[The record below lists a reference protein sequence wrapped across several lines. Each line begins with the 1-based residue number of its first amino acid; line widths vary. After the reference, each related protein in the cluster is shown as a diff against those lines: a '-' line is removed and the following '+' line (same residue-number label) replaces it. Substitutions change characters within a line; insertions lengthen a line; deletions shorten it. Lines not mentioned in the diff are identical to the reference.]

1 MGKLSV
7 TQRRWLLTLHLLFSG
22 IMFGVAIVFLTLS
35 ITAANTNDEGV
46 LKACYTSM
54 HVLAKTS
61 VRASTIG
68 TLATG
73 ILLSVLTQWGLFK
86 FYWIIVK
93 EGLTILS
100 IVLGPIGMYF
110 WTLKAVTLTSAE
122 GLGALQ
128 DPSFIVNSG
137 QLRIGIILQILS
149 LAAMFVISVFKPW
162 GSRKQKNRPNL
173 A

>member
-1 MGKLSV
+1 MGRLSV
-7 TQRRWLLTLHLLFSG
+7 TQRRWLLTLHLLFAA
-22 IMFGVAIVFLTLS
+22 IMFGVAVGFLILS

-46 LKACYTSM
+46 LKACYTGM
-54 HVLAKTS
+54 HVLAVTS

-68 TLATG
+68 TLVTG

-93 EGLTILS
+93 EGLTLLS
-100 IVLGPIGMYF
+100 IVLGPVGMYF

-128 DPSFIVNSG
+128 DPAFVVNSG
-137 QLRIGIILQILS
+137 RLWIGIILQILS
-149 LAAMFVISVFKPW
+149 LVAMFAISVFKPW
-162 GSRKQKNRPNL
+162 GPRKRKNRPNF